1 MTSETLGKLLS
12 SVSSALRLVNKTYTM
27 VANEMTQ
34 ASFVIVGQ
42 RLIGRDR
49 KDPDS
54 EPEQGLSLVPRR
66 WGCWGLR
73 VLTLKWGSW
82 PDSGLAVYML
92 QVSLGWEA
100 SGLKRTFQ
108 EPQVGISDSCTSSRG
123 GLTPTSQF
131 SQFSAPVSSTYSC
144 KTAPRAR
151 AAQTPSPSSGEQSL
165 AEGSLGV
172 CFSPWALC
180 SCPVCTCR

>member
-1 MTSETLGKLLS
+1 
-12 SVSSALRLVNKTYTM
+12 
-27 VANEMTQ
+27 MTQ

-54 EPEQGLSLVPRR
+54 EPEQGLSLVPRQ

-108 EPQVGISDSCTSSRG
+108 EPQVGISDSCTYSRG

-131 SQFSAPVSSTYSC
+131 AQFSAPISSTYSC
-144 KTAPRAR
+144 KTVPRAR

-172 CFSPWALC
+172 LLPLGSVQLSCLHLLVACLLEALGPPPAQLFVKVVYC
-180 SCPVCTCR
+180 CL